1 MGISGRSLC
10 NSTSRFLYLSSVPN
24 NLDSSRI
31 DSGPKE
37 LLVLEEWYYKNIPE
51 NERGKKIASRK
62 AHVAYYLDMEFSLIP
77 MADTYEELIAK
88 LKENKVD
95 HLYFSTM
102 EAAMRRQFQFLLDPR
117 QSHPE
122 LEVVV
127 YFGNPPAVLYKV
139 LDD

>member
-1 MGISGRSLC
+1 
-10 NSTSRFLYLSSVPN
+10 
-24 NLDSSRI
+24 
-31 DSGPKE
+31 
-37 LLVLEEWYYKNIPE
+37 
-51 NERGKKIASRK
+51 
-62 AHVAYYLDMEFSLIP
+62 

-88 LKENKVD
+88 LKENIVD

-102 EAAMRRQFQFLLDPR
+102 EAAMRRQFQFLLDP
-117 QSHPE
+117 QQNHPG